1 MHFTSSVNEPQHY
14 EEVNR
19 ILAEAGAFD
28 PQEWGVSVMVTFG
41 YRARD
46 ISPRSRKPID
56 EIVKWLE

>member
-1 MHFTSSVNEPQHY
+1 
-14 EEVNR
+14 
-19 ILAEAGAFD
+19 
-28 PQEWGVSVMVTFG
+28 MVTFG

>member
-1 MHFTSSVNEPQHY
+1 MN
-14 EEVNR
+14 EVNR